1 MKAPPDFP
9 SLWISGGR
17 DGRCALAG
25 AEFLWATCVGR
36 LRDAFP
42 DGMWNAWL
50 AGARATALEGNR
62 LRVSV
67 PSILAKERIESRH
80 LDRIQQVL
88 TEVTGEPYTVVFDVA
103 TDAAVDD
110 EPAPPSTTVIPPAAA
125 APSAAPA
132 ATPAEAPAAAPAAP
146 AAPAVPM
153 QATPPG
159 DSPLN
164 PKFTFDDF
172 VIGDSNRFAHAA
184 ALAVAEQPARSWNP
198 LFIYGRTGLGKTHLL
213 HAIAHY
219 VHEHYPAMHVR
230 YVSTETF
237 LNDFVDSIRTNAT
250 TAFKRRYRDCHVL
263 LVDDVQ
269 FIENKER
276 FQEEFFHTFE
286 HLHSAGRQVVI
297 SSDRA
302 PRNIATLEERLRS
315 RFAGGLITDVQPPD
329 LETRLAILRKWA
341 NGQPIAIPDGVLEY
355 IATHITD
362 NIRELEGALLRAS
375 AYASLNHV
383 TLSPAVAEEV
393 LGRLIGGTDSRRIT
407 PKMILDATS
416 EMFGHPVEEL
426 TGKSRSRPLVQA
438 RQVGMY
444 VFRELTDFSYP
455 AIGRVFGD
463 RDHTTVMHA
472 VEKISQLMKERR
484 PIYDQVTALIHRI
497 RAGG

>member
-1 MKAPPDFP
+1 MVEPIGP
-9 SLWISGGR
+9 SRGTKLSTTRYPQPVDNWWTDR
-17 DGRCALAG
+17 GRCALAG
-25 AEFLWATCVGR
+25 AELLWAACVGR

-50 AGARATALEGNR
+50 AGARARELDGNR
-62 LRVSV
+62 LVVSV
-67 PSILAKERIESRH
+67 PSRLAKERIEARY

-88 TEVTGEPYTVVFDVA
+88 AEVTGEPHTVVFDVA
-103 TDAAVDD
+103 TDAAVD
-110 EPAPPSTTVIPPAAA
+110 EPEPAAA
-125 APSAAPA
+125 EPSATTTA
-132 ATPAEAPAAAPAAP
+132 AGPTAAGPG
-146 AAPAVPM
+146 PAVP
-153 QATPPG
+153 TGPTG
-159 DSPLN
+159 VDSPLN

-250 TAFKRRYRDCHVL
+250 QAFKRRYRDCHVL

-341 NGQPIAIPDGVLEY
+341 NGQAIPIPDSVLEY

-383 TLSPAVAEEV
+383 ALSPAVAEEV
-393 LGRLIGGTDSRRIT
+393 LGELMGGTDGRRIT
-407 PKMILDATS
+407 PKMILEATS

-426 TGKSRSRPLVQA
+426 CGKSRSRPLVQA

-497 RAGG
+497 RTGG